1 MYKNSS
7 MRYLY
12 SFLSLLII
20 VFASSCRKDFST
32 SLSKGNLKFST
43 DTVFVGKV
51 FDNISSSTHR
61 FTVKNPSNKDI
72 RIPQIS
78 LEKGNT
84 SFYRLNVDGVSGKS
98 FENIE
103 ILAKDSIF
111 VFVETTIPFNEI
123 TDPDFMYRDKVLFY
137 NDSNQQ
143 KVELE
148 AQVVDVHLIR
158 PNRTQIADGFA
169 YEEIIL
175 GQDADGNDITIRG
188 TNLTDDTTF
197 TNDKP
202 WLIYNYVGVP
212 NGKTLTIDA
221 GTQIHFHANS
231 GIIVQDGGKLI
242 VNGTLDNKVIFQG
255 DRLEEVYQDISGQ
268 WGTIWLF
275 SGSKEN
281 SIQHAKILNAT
292 LGLLV
297 DSNNDISE
305 QTLLLNNTEIYNTT
319 SYGLLARNAKIETNN
334 TVIGN
339 NGASSFAT
347 ILGGNYDFT
356 HVTLANYWRSSNRQE
371 ATLSLSNA
379 LQISETEFLVSDLQA
394 NFTNCIISGSQ
405 NMELHYDKLD
415 GANFNFKFTNC
426 MLKFEDA
433 TNQFIDDPLFD
444 FNNTTLYQNV
454 LLNKNPD
461 FKNTNPFED
470 FVDFRIGENSDAINQ
485 ADSSIILL
493 KPILQ
498 TDLVGTDR
506 LPNPDIGAYQH
517 IVFEED

>member
-1 MYKNSS
+1 LYKNSS

-12 SFLSLLII
+12 SFLSLFII

-72 RIPQIS
+72 HIPQIS
-78 LEKGNT
+78 LEKGNA

-123 TDPDFMYRDKVLFY
+123 TDPDFMYRDKVLFD

-275 SGSKEN
+275 NGSKEN

-319 SYGLLARNAKIETNN
+319 SYGLLARNAKIEANN

-394 NFTNCIISGSQ
+394 NFTNCIIAGSQ

-426 MLKFEDA
+426 MLKFEDT

-493 KPILQ
+493 KPVLQ

>member
-1 MYKNSS
+1 

-12 SFLSLLII
+12 SFLSLFII

-72 RIPQIS
+72 HIPQIS
-78 LEKGNT
+78 LEKGNA

-123 TDPDFMYRDKVLFY
+123 TDPDFMYRDKVLFD

-275 SGSKEN
+275 NGSKEN

-319 SYGLLARNAKIETNN
+319 SYGLLARNAKIEANN

-394 NFTNCIISGSQ
+394 NFTNCIIAGSQ

-426 MLKFEDA
+426 MLKFEDT

-493 KPILQ
+493 KPVLQ